1 MGTGGGSSQ
10 YAHGTVSISFLQP
23 APSDDVP
30 GFYSDASNGYKYA
43 TMDGTSYSLTSNGCQ
58 TAYLNLPTG
67 WELAP
72 ADGDGIRIGTGLA
85 WGTHVVVF
93 SNGESYR
100 TYNFG
105 GASNKNRYTATN
117 YLATSTLNGAPAYKP
132 NGCHLRRAEHTYF
145 VRYTT
150 LCDCEV

>member
-1 MGTGGGSSQ
+1 MGVLQRRLKRLQVCDYGW
-10 YAHGTVSISFLQP
+10 HFLLLDLQRLP
-23 APSDDVP
+23 
-30 GFYSDASNGYKYA
+30 
-43 TMDGTSYSLTSNGCQ
+43 

-132 NGCHLRRAEHTYF
+132 NGCHLRILIRAS
-145 VRYTT
+145 
-150 LCDCEV
+150 LSC